1 MKSCSFIA
9 GNTKFYQDTVLG
21 SDERNVCRHYKGSH
35 WQGDLFACHMITCL
49 TGLISLGFL
58 PLCVISSLSY
68 RTSTINCFLNLKVLC
83 ICFLVHH
90 CIFLQVHVDIQLSTK
105 ITDTIYEETIS
116 EFIRETA
123 NTLFTEELSKK
134 RSVTTTIK
142 HETSECLLKRRLQS
156 IWSMFFSPQNCSGKR
171 GHSRA
176 CVTHYSRWLNRGV
189 CFSWKYEDCGGG
201 HKVKES

>member
-1 MKSCSFIA
+1 
-9 GNTKFYQDTVLG
+9 
-21 SDERNVCRHYKGSH
+21 
-35 WQGDLFACHMITCL
+35 MITCL

-68 RTSTINCFLNLKVLC
+68 RTSAINFFLNLKVLC

-90 CIFLQVHVDIQLSTK
+90 CIFFLQVHVDLQLSTK

-123 NTLFTEELSKK
+123 NTVFTEELSKK

-142 HETSECLLKRRLQS
+142 HETSEGLLKRRSQS
-156 IWSMFFSPQNCSGKR
+156 I
-171 GHSRA
+171 
-176 CVTHYSRWLNRGV
+176 
-189 CFSWKYEDCGGG
+189 
-201 HKVKES
+201 

>member
-1 MKSCSFIA
+1 MSYLRFTSWQIESIMKSCSFIA

-68 RTSTINCFLNLKVLC
+68 RTSTINCSLNLKVLC

-90 CIFLQVHVDIQLSTK
+90 CIFFTGTCWSSIVHEDYRYDLRGDDIRVHK
-105 ITDTIYEETIS
+105 
-116 EFIRETA
+116 R
-123 NTLFTEELSKK
+123 NSKY
-134 RSVTTTIK
+134 SVY
-142 HETSECLLKRRLQS
+142 
-156 IWSMFFSPQNCSGKR
+156 R
-171 GHSRA
+171 G
-176 CVTHYSRWLNRGV
+176 TQ
-189 CFSWKYEDCGGG
+189 
-201 HKVKES
+201 